1 MNMSQIEVGNFTIK
15 VNELDDNNIQ
25 VEIINC
31 EQSVVN
37 LTVSEKTGVVLC
49 PRIKCTTQE

>member
-1 MNMSQIEVGNFTIK
+1 MSQIEVGNFTIK